1 MSKNKYPQPVDSG
14 KEKIR
19 TRKINFKN
27 DSQKLYIQ
35 AIEESDIVICKGP
48 AGTGKT
54 FLASYVAINMLLENK
69 ISKIYL
75 TRPIVD
81 AGEHLGFLP
90 GDLDEK
96 VHPYLLPLLDAFE
109 YFVGPTKLKE
119 LREYGLIEVAPLAYM
134 RGRTMRDCLTGD
146 AKVLLSDG
154 TYIDIEN
161 LVERYQN
168 GEQIVVKSFN
178 HQTSSLEDITIS
190 FAFEA
195 DPQEDLY
202 EIELEDGTILKV
214 TGDHKFYTSDD
225 GYIETKELKV
235 GSTLQQLV

>member
-109 YFVGPTKLKE
+109 YFVGPAKLKE

-134 RGRTMRDCLTGD
+134 RGRTMRDCMVILDESQNTTQEQMKMFLSRIGDNCKMVINGDTMQTDVQNRFENALTWAWRKLKGVD
-146 AKVLLSDG
+146 SKIRVVEFG
-154 TYIDIEN
+154 KCDIVRHP
-161 LVERYQN
+161 L
-168 GEQIVVKSFN
+168 
-178 HQTSSLEDITIS
+178 
-190 FAFEA
+190 
-195 DPQEDLY
+195 
-202 EIELEDGTILKV
+202 IEKILKNL
-214 TGDHKFYTSDD
+214 
-225 GYIETKELKV
+225 ETKDDIDK
-235 GSTLQQLV
+235 QAY